1 MAKLSGKARA
11 KYEASRD
18 LGQELLAAA
27 REIKGGLKPTHRVH
41 HIKVPA
47 VLEARLRSGL
57 SQQQFA
63 NILGV
68 SRLASHVGGLG
79 TGTSKSDGC
88 CALAADDRG
97 KAPRCAARGTSR
109 LIASWVQGS
118 GSAAKPTPWGTTP
131 SLSRRIQ
138 KNGAYR
144 FWHLY
149 RGVTLHRS
157 ITCMGC
163 KGSRV
168 QISALRPAFL

>member
-41 HIKVPA
+41 HVKVPA

-68 SRLASHVGGLG
+68 SRRTLEAWEQGRRKP
-79 TGTSKSDGC
+79 TGAARSLLTIAVKRPDVLLEV
-88 CALAADDRG
+88 LAA
-97 KAPRCAARGTSR
+97 
-109 LIASWVQGS
+109 
-118 GSAAKPTPWGTTP
+118 
-131 SLSRRIQ
+131 
-138 KNGAYR
+138 
-144 FWHLY
+144 
-149 RGVTLHRS
+149 
-157 ITCMGC
+157 
-163 KGSRV
+163 
-168 QISALRPAFL
+168 